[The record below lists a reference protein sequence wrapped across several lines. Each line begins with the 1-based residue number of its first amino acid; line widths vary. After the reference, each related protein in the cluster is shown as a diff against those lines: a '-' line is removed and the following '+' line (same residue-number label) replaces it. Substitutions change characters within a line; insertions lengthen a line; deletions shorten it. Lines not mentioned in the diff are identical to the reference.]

1 MIRNNQN
8 VFISLTILLLNLALI
23 TGCNQNKIID
33 EDKFIVI
40 YSDLIIA
47 KDTTSSQIH
56 SSDAI
61 LINILA
67 RNKIELADYKATV
80 QYYNE
85 DSQRWE
91 SFFSKT
97 IAYLEKKRKES
108 TH

>member
-8 VFISLTILLLNLALI
+8 AFIFSPILLLVLTLI

-47 KDTTSSQIH
+47 KDTTSSQLQ

-61 LINILA
+61 LKKILA

-80 QYYNE
+80 DYYNQ

-108 TH
+108 AH